1 MKTIS
6 IITDSLAMPRVE
18 GKDVVYIHETWP
30 KLLAQKIDNKNF
42 TVAEFTERARDTESL
57 NTEQIFVETIKFSN
71 PAILILQIGIV
82 ECAPR
87 IISKFEN
94 KLLNKP
100 FVPNKLRRIIINT
113 RKKNRNKILKKG
125 SLKKV
130 YVKPADFSRNMEGFI
145 DKVKECIPNIKI
157 ILIPI
162 LGDYLFLEEKSLGY
176 LQNINLYNQ
185 IIKEISEKKSCTYM
199 IHLTELM
206 NNNLFY
212 SSDGYHLNAAGHE
225 KIYHDIYNQI
235 L

>member
-82 ECAPR
+82 DCAPR

-100 FVPNKLRRIIINT
+100 FVPKKLRRIIINT
-113 RKKNRNKILKKG
+113 RKKNRNKI
-125 SLKKV
+125 
-130 YVKPADFSRNMEGFI
+130 
-145 DKVKECIPNIKI
+145 
-157 ILIPI
+157 
-162 LGDYLFLEEKSLGY
+162 
-176 LQNINLYNQ
+176 
-185 IIKEISEKKSCTYM
+185 
-199 IHLTELM
+199 
-206 NNNLFY
+206 
-212 SSDGYHLNAAGHE
+212 
-225 KIYHDIYNQI
+225 
-235 L
+235 